1 MLSFRASR
9 RASLREPP
17 FFVWFVPCRLFWGMP
32 FRGFPGGPFRF
43 PLGSAPGTLVLFAP
57 IAAKRDLIVK
67 PDFLVRNKCGL
78 YVRRRLTGMTKFIA
92 IRQSMIGFVMN
103 LGGTRQKMMWVV

>member
-1 MLSFRASR
+1 FCFIV
-9 RASLREPP
+9 LRS
-17 FFVWFVPCRLFWGMP
+17 MP
-32 FRGFPGGPFRF
+32 LRGFPGGPFCF

-78 YVRRRLTGMTKFIA
+78 YVRRRFTGMTKFIA